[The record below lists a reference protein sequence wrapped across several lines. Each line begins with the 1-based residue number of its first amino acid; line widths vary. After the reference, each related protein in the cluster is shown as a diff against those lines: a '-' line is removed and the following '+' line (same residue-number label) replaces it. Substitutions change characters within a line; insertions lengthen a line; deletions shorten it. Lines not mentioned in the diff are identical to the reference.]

1 MRNSV
6 CDWIVTDG
14 IPFNKVNGEGFQRM
28 MKKINPQF
36 QLPCYQTIKQHLGL
50 GYQTAKELMKNML
63 NITCDNASITT
74 DLWTSCAQNGY
85 IGITLHYLTEQME
98 LRDILICVESIRYPH
113 TGSHIRETIQI
124 KLNEFNLT
132 DKITTVITD
141 NGANMVKAIKE
152 WEGVDR
158 IPCSA
163 HTLQLCVIKG
173 LKKAKKYI
181 NRFKK
186 LNIFFSSPKQN
197 ERLEEA
203 QAELAVRLGKQHETE
218 QINQLSNED
227 NQAEIQKES
236 QQLHLLRTITEVPTR
251 WGSALASWQR
261 LRKLK
266 PAIIRV
272 LFNLGIENDFQSKKD
287 YKQLEKLMLKD
298 YEWDLLNK
306 LIELLKPIEDATEFL
321 GGQKYC
327 TLSLIYPTI
336 QVLKYFYADNSEKE
350 HRGKYFIYFNF

>member
-1 MRNSV
+1 
-6 CDWIVTDG
+6 
-14 IPFNKVNGEGFQRM
+14 
-28 MKKINPQF
+28 
-36 QLPCYQTIKQHLGL
+36 
-50 GYQTAKELMKNML
+50 ML
-63 NITCDNASITT
+63 NSTCDNASITT

-85 IGITLHYLTEQME
+85 IGIILHYLTEQME
-98 LRDILICVESIRYPH
+98 LRDILVCVEPIRYPH

-141 NGANMVKAIKE
+141 NGSNMVKAIKE

-197 ERLEEA
+197 ERLEQA
-203 QAELAVRLGKQHETE
+203 QAELAIKLGKQNESEQVE

-227 NQAEIQKES
+227 NQES
-236 QQLHLLRTITEVPTR
+236 QQLHLLRIITEVPTR

-266 PAIIRV
+266 SAIICV
-272 LFNLGIENDFQSKKD
+272 LFNLGIEKDSQSKKD
-287 YKQLEKLMLKD
+287 YKQLEKLMLED
-298 YEWDLLNK
+298 HEWDLLNK

-350 HRGKYFIYFNF
+350 HRGNYFIYFNF

>member
-1 MRNSV
+1 MFGSWISNS
-6 CDWIVTDG
+6 
-14 IPFNKVNGEGFQRM
+14 KR
-28 MKKINPQF
+28 INEK
-36 QLPCYQTIKQHLGL
+36 Y
-50 GYQTAKELMKNML
+50 AKH
-63 NITCDNASITT
+63 NASITT

-98 LRDILICVESIRYPH
+98 LRDILICVESIRYPY

-197 ERLEEA
+197 ERLEQA
-203 QAELAVRLGKQHETE
+203 QAELAIRLGKQNEE
-218 QINQLSNED
+218 INQLSNED
-227 NQAEIQKES
+227 NQES

-251 WGSALASWQR
+251 WGSALALWQR

-266 PAIIRV
+266 SAIIRV
-272 LFNLGIENDFQSKKD
+272 LFNLDIENDFQSKKIISN
-287 YKQLEKLMLKD
+287 LR
-298 YEWDLLNK
+298 N
-306 LIELLKPIEDATEFL
+306 
-321 GGQKYC
+321 
-327 TLSLIYPTI
+327 
-336 QVLKYFYADNSEKE
+336 
-350 HRGKYFIYFNF
+350 